1 MIKKLFA
8 ILFLSALCLSFSTAA
23 NAEIAI
29 DDEGNYVNVDKFVP
43 SRGVKVKHS
52 QLAEMMENG
61 TRKAMNRNSSKQQ
74 AQQEEEEKY
83 NRFAEKPSE
92 FEKYKQQNKNRN
104 YVTFGGYRLF

>member
-1 MIKKLFA
+1 MNKKLFA
-8 ILFLSALCLSFSTAA
+8 LLILSALYLGFSAGV

-29 DDEGNYVNVDKFVP
+29 DDDGNYVNVDKFVP

-61 TRKAMNRNSSKQQ
+61 TRKAMNRNSSNQQ
-74 AQQEEEEKY
+74 VQQEEEKY

-92 FEKYKQQNKNRN
+92 LEKYKQQNKNRN